1 MEIQCQQRT
10 AEQLDSVT
18 AGQRGMGSPRA
29 SPHEVQEGPWEEG
42 QGSPEG
48 TGGGGRQASPMGGQM
63 EQHSPEVLTPVSPSS
78 PTQALL
84 QKLSR
89 GTLLG
94 LGLKSL
100 L

>member
-1 MEIQCQQRT
+1 MP
-10 AEQLDSVT
+10 AEAA
-18 AGQRGMGSPRA
+18 AGQRHGGTAGHRGPEGKSPRGA
-29 SPHEVQEGPWEEG
+29 EGPWEEG

-48 TGGGGRQASPMGGQM
+48 TGGGGRQASPMGGRT

-78 PTQALL
+78 PTQTLL

>member
-1 MEIQCQQRT
+1 MRAEIQCRQRQ
-10 AEQLDSVT
+10 QLDSVT
-18 AGQRGMGSPRA
+18 AGQRGTGGPRA
-29 SPHEVQEGPWEEG
+29 SPHEVQKGPWEEG

-48 TGGGGRQASPMGGQM
+48 TGGGGRQASPMGGQ
-63 EQHSPEVLTPVSPSS
+63 HSLEVLTPVSPSS
-78 PTQALL
+78 PTQTLL